1 MNTIYNVYGPFGVN
15 GTFEVYAEDEDGA
28 TRFVGLTDKVDEIIE
43 ADMAGDYNRVDALCL
58 TEAGMSGVPI
68 DAWDA
73 GHLGYAQS
81 LARLR

>member
-1 MNTIYNVYGPFGVN
+1 MDTIYNVYEMFG
-15 GTFEVYAEDEDGA
+15 GGDEIFEVYAEKDGEN
-28 TRFVGLTDKVDEIIE
+28 RFVGLTDKVDDIIA
-43 ADMAGDYNRVDALCL
+43 ADMANDFDLVESLCF
-58 TEAGMSGVPI
+58 TEAGMSEAPV

>member
-1 MNTIYNVYGPFGVN
+1 MNTIYNVYEMFGVN
-15 GTFEVYAEDEDGA
+15 EVYAEDERGA
-28 TRFVGLTDKVDEIIE
+28 TRFVGLTDNVDAMVA
-43 ADMAGDYNRVDALCL
+43 ADMACDFGLVEALCL
-58 TEAGMSGVPI
+58 TEAETSQAPV